1 MSLLPAESE
10 QQRAPAAIRIKRAP
24 EPQGKVCVPFNTAVR
39 APRGEALT
47 HPRTLTLGTGGRAE
61 DPSRDRG
68 DQELSRLGAEQGS
81 AQQGTFL
88 GAVPP
93 RDEAGELGTLI
104 LTSPKRDVH
113 PTVKSVGGAQRELDT
128 PGVSGTSGWSA

>member
-1 MSLLPAESE
+1 MCSLQHSS
-10 QQRAPAAIRIKRAP
+10 QGSQRGGPHSS
-24 EPQGKVCVPFNTAVR
+24 
-39 APRGEALT
+39 T
-47 HPRTLTLGTGGRAE
+47 HLDTWHRRPGGRAG

-68 DQELSRLGAEQGS
+68 DQELSRLGAEQGN
-81 AQQGTFL
+81 AQQATFL

-93 RDEAGELGTLI
+93 RDEGGELGTLI

-128 PGVSGTSGWSA
+128 PGVSETSGWSA